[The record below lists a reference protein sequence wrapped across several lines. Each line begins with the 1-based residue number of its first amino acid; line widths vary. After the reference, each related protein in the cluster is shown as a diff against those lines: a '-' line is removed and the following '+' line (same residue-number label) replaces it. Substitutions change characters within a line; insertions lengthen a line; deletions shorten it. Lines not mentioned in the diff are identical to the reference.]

1 MKYAFPAIHSID
13 DIERHRASGLIHEAF
28 KSGRRDNGTVVYDYA
43 YMDNHVFPPIDA
55 TPFAAL
61 ARELRG
67 ITFDASTGA
76 LLSRPYH
83 KFFNAGEREE
93 VLAQHLSF
101 SDPHHI
107 LEKLDG
113 RALAPWSGRR
123 ALRHPPRCGARR
135 TAPARTAAP
144 ACVSAPAAARRRRS
158 KSMSRERI
166 VTHRRH
172 ST

>member
-113 RALAPWSGRR
+113 RALAPWSGGVPPPCLTASSALWRTPDR
-123 ALRHPPRCGARR
+123 AC
-135 TAPARTAAP
+135 
-144 ACVSAPAAARRRRS
+144 
-158 KSMSRERI
+158 
-166 VTHRRH
+166 THRGAGVRFSAGGGETPPLQVH
-172 ST
+172 EP